1 MILVI
6 GWLVL
11 SIEAQTFTKAQIGQS
26 IPLAGASNL
35 LTVTLMSDT
44 TLTAAENSVITI
56 SGLETGASLF
66 CSRPHMCKPVTM
78 HACTHAHVLIARV
91 QPSSNPAAT
100 SSSGDNMNLLPV
112 TDGQSNL
119 SLSTRA

>member
-56 SGLETGASLF
+56 SGLEAGASLF

-78 HACTHAHVLIARV
+78 HACTHARMHM
-91 QPSSNPAAT
+91 S
-100 SSSGDNMNLLPV
+100 
-112 TDGQSNL
+112 
-119 SLSTRA
+119 